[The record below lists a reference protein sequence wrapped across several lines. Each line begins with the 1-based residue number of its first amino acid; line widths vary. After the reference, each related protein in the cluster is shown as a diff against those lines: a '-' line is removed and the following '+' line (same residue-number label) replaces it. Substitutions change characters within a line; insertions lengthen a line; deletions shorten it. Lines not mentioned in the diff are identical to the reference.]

1 MPILIFLSLTSGE
14 SDLRDNDIVT
24 SSSSLRLIRCCPRD
38 VVSMLDDGRVGEK
51 MLTGLVYPA
60 EVRRT
65 SVEND
70 VGRLR
75 KSVREERG
83 RRGRVA
89 QTKNDSFRYSPM

>member
-1 MPILIFLSLTSGE
+1 MPILIFLFLTSGE
-14 SDLRDNDIVT
+14 SGLRDIVT
-24 SSSSLRLIRCCPRD
+24 SSSSPRLIRCCPRD
-38 VVSMLDDGRVGEK
+38 VVSMLDDGRAGEK

-75 KSVREERG
+75 ESMREEG
-83 RRGRVA
+83 GGEE
-89 QTKNDSFRYSPM
+89 KEM